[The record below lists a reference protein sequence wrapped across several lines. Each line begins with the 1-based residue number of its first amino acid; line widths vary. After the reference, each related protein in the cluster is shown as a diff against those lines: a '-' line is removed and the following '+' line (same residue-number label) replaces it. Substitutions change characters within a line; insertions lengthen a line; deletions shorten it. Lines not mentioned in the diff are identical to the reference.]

1 MTHPNAPDTPPK
13 PTWVDGPPSAPS
25 ESPWSDDPEGL
36 CECGLD
42 PWLAERLWLDG
53 ETAEVK
59 RMWLLLSQD
68 WAFQRALLVFC
79 QTIQLEENA

>member
-53 ETAEVK
+53 ETAEVHL
-59 RMWLLLSQD
+59 RREGLRLDDLMLD
-68 WAFQRALLVFC
+68 
-79 QTIQLEENA
+79 